1 MKKATINNILMAV
14 IVLMSVSICFLIF
27 CIVTRPRYS
36 TVVSSPEPAIITE
49 SETLAE
55 SLISDTSTDSSE
67 DLTVST
73 QDTIKG
79 KTSSRVNIRD
89 AASADAKVLD
99 TVDADTILDIIEI
112 QSNGWTKIIY
122 DNSEAYVSSDY
133 VIIINE

>member
-1 MKKATINNILMAV
+1 
-14 IVLMSVSICFLIF
+14 
-27 CIVTRPRYS
+27 
-36 TVVSSPEPAIITE
+36 VVSSPEPAIITE

>member
-36 TVVSSPEPAIITE
+36 TVASSPEPAIITE

-99 TVDADTILDIIEI
+99 TVDADTILDIVEI